1 MTNEYESVRDEIKNE
16 VILEMRNH
24 IDSTAMTILGQV
36 LNKVLSNVEIVKTK
50 MLPSTTEDINSKI
63 IELFKRISHQLKLM
77 GWMTE
82 NKKNKYKYLLQ

>member
-36 LNKVLSNVEIVKTK
+36 LNKVLSNVEIVKTQ
-50 MLPSTTEDINSKI
+50 M
-63 IELFKRISHQLKLM
+63 
-77 GWMTE
+77 
-82 NKKNKYKYLLQ
+82 